1 MYQRGTFASN
11 SYGVTLELLT
21 DELTLPSTPSVPWLG
36 GVSSKS
42 TDLES

>member
-1 MYQRGTFASN
+1 MYQRGIFASN

-21 DELTLPSTPSVPWLG
+21 DGLTLSASFVPWLG
-36 GVSSKS
+36 GASSKS